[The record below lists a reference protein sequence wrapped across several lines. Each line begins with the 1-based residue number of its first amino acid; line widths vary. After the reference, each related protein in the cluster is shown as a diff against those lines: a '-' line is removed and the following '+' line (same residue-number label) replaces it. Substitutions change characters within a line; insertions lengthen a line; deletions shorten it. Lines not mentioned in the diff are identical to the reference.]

1 MSTRLEEKK
10 EKILKIIEK
19 LAEESSKGIP
29 IIVEGE
35 KDTRALRILEIKGE
49 IIEAKTAG
57 KSIMNVLS
65 EVQRSTPAEVI
76 LLLDFDRR
84 GKQLSKRLRR
94 HLEAMRIRS
103 NVFFWERLQA
113 IVGRELKDIEG
124 LASYMETLKSKIGHS
139 A

>member
-1 MSTRLEEKK
+1 LSTRLEEKK

>member
-124 LASYMETLKSKIGHS
+124 LASYMETLKSKIGNS
-139 A
+139 

>member
-1 MSTRLEEKK
+1 LSTRLEEKK

-124 LASYMETLKSKIGHS
+124 LASYMETLKSKIGNS
-139 A
+139 

>member
-1 MSTRLEEKK
+1 MSTRLEEKE
-10 EKILKIIEK
+10 EKILKIFEK

-57 KSIMNVLS
+57 KSILNVLS
-65 EVQRSTPAEVI
+65 EVQRSTQTEVI

-94 HLEAMRIRS
+94 HLDAMRIRS

-124 LASYMETLKSKIGHS
+124 LASYMETLKSKIGQS